1 LTQVI
6 SQPSHLALE
15 RVDAFADAAMVRY
28 S

>member
-1 LTQVI
+1 VV
-6 SQPSHLALE
+6 SKPNHLALE